1 MLEIVWHRIQHQV
14 LTFIYFKKLVSSEK
28 FNDEK
33 VAPKVFENWKWE
45 MEAGGTMFI
54 TGWRI

>member
-33 VAPKVFENWKWE
+33 VAPKVFENWKRG
-45 MEAGGTMFI
+45 MEAGE
-54 TGWRI
+54 